1 MGKLTFEQSLSRLE
15 EIVRLLETGSAPLEE
30 STALYEEGIALVR
43 ELNAQLEK
51 TEARIR
57 LLRTDADGNTE
68 AVPMPPMSD
77 DTPKT

>member
-1 MGKLTFEQSLSRLE
+1 MSRLE

-30 STALYEEGIALVR
+30 STALYEEGIVLVR